1 MRVRNLAISRVAL
14 GLITMATAL
23 LTSGGGSILHA
34 APGPQAGTGV
44 IVVIDEPGDGQSI
57 SGEVLVRGWAID
69 TRGVNE
75 PGIRSTD
82 GVQIW
87 LDRGGRSPTGVLL
100 GTGVYGGDRPEIAA
114 RYGAQHRRSGFV
126 FQWNTCLV
134 RTGRHS
140 LQAFAESDI
149 TGDVQLGSDIEVNV
163 EPCPTASRPPE
174 VVGREPLRANP
185 AWQEIL
191 ERTSE
196 LRGLA
201 PRRDIYRAPLTRETF
216 DRRYEGQYAEYYQS
230 RNVDTSRLMLVAF
243 GLVDPGF
250 NLPEELR
257 RLNTTLPLGLF
268 DSDND
273 VLFVQRDPPDS
284 PLARVTMAHEITH
297 ALQHQHY
304 DLQALLPTGNNPR
317 PDAPHRDPDQV
328 MAIRALIEGDAVL
341 VQRMYQATTVRDPAE
356 QQRFAEEEDRASSGV
371 DFDRLPYVVTETTY
385 APYTWGPSFIYGVLG
400 DGPLTTYGQYGPA
413 VDRLFRRLPASTSQI
428 LHPER
433 YRAGVEPVPVQMRD
447 LGPVLGTEW
456 VGLGSGP
463 LGELSHRF
471 ILENWL
477 RQTDPER
484 AIDASNGWTGDRVA
498 VYHRGDDDETQ
509 VRDLAVVLKTR
520 WESPRA
526 ADAWAQAYASTVP
539 MLYGTLGAQRGRDD
553 LQTYDLA
560 PGRLAWEMPLERGIA
575 LAWQGQFSVIAIAP
589 EADLARQL
597 VEFAIA
603 GD

>member
-1 MRVRNLAISRVAL
+1 MRIPSLAVSRAAL
-14 GLITMATAL
+14 AAAAL
-23 LTSGGGSILHA
+23 LTLLATGGGSALQA
-34 APGPQAGTGV
+34 APSPQGGSGV
-44 IVVIDEPGDGQSI
+44 IVVIDEPRPGQSVA
-57 SGEVLVRGWAID
+57 GEVLVRGWAID
-69 TRGVNE
+69 TRASAD
-75 PGIRSTD
+75 PGIRATD

-100 GTGVYGGDRPEIAA
+100 GTGVYGAERPEVAE

-126 FQWNTCLV
+126 FQWDTCLV
-134 RTGRHS
+134 RTGRHT
-140 LQAFAESDI
+140 LQAFAESEV
-149 TGDVQLGSDIEVNV
+149 TGTVELGSDIEITV
-163 EPCPTASRPPE
+163 EPCPAASRPAE
-174 VVGREPLRANP
+174 VVGRQPLRANP

-201 PRRDIYRAPLTRETF
+201 PRRDIFRAPLTRESF
-216 DRRYEGQYAEYYQS
+216 DRRYEAEYAQYYQS
-230 RNVDTSRLMLVAF
+230 RNVDTSRLLLVVF

-257 RLNTTLPLGLF
+257 RLNTALPLGVF
-268 DSDND
+268 DADND

-304 DLQALLPTGNNPR
+304 DLQELLPTASRPR
-317 PDAPHRDPDQV
+317 SDGLTRTPDEV
-328 MAIRALIEGDAVL
+328 MAIRALVEGDAIL
-341 VQRMYQATTVRDPAE
+341 TQRMYQATTIRDPAE
-356 QQRFAEEEDRASSGV
+356 QQRMAQEEAQASSGV
-371 DFDRLPYVVTETTY
+371 DFDRLPYVVTQTTY
-385 APYTWGPSFIYGVLG
+385 APYYWGPSFIHGVLG
-400 DGPLTTYGQYGPA
+400 DGPLTTYGEYGPA
-413 VDRLFRRLPASTSQI
+413 VDRLFRRLPISTSQI

-433 YRAGVEPVPVQMRD
+433 YRARVVPVPVQLRE
-447 LGPVLGTEW
+447 LAPVLGAEW
-456 VGLGSGP
+456 VGLGAGP
-463 LGELSHRF
+463 LGELSHRL

-477 RQTDPER
+477 RDTDPER
-484 AIDASNGWTGDRVA
+484 AIAASSGWTGDRAA
-498 VYHRGDDDETQ
+498 VYHRGEDDETQ

-520 WESPRA
+520 WESAGA
-526 ADAWAQAYASTVP
+526 AEAWAEAYATTVP
-539 MLYGTLGAQRGRDD
+539 LLYRSLGALRGRDD
-553 LQTYDLA
+553 LITQDLA

-597 VEFAIA
+597 AEFAIA